1 MSNSFVEDA
10 KKLLGKIDEK
20 KLCAIGNPLH
30 YEIPS
35 ETIDFSK
42 KTNNILYV
50 GRMIEL
56 KRVHF
61 LLDVWSDI
69 QDEELAQNWTFTLVG
84 DGVTLND
91 EKEYAKKINCKRVK
105 FTGFQDPRPY
115 YEKADILTM
124 ASNSE
129 GFGMVLVEAQQY
141 GCVPIALDSF
151 SAVHDIIENGRNGVL
166 VEDNNREKYG
176 KELLELIRKEDIR
189 RTIAK
194 NALQDCKK
202 FSVKNIVD
210 QWENLFREVVT
221 E

>member
-1 MSNSFVEDA
+1 MEIEKRNPKIFIISGKARHGKDTTAMYMNEIYT
-10 KKLLGKIDEK
+10 KKGKKI
-20 KLCAIGNPLH
+20 L
-30 YEIPS
+30 
-35 ETIDFSK
+35 
-42 KTNNILYV
+42 NISYASY
-50 GRMIEL
+50 I
-56 KRVHF
+56 
-61 LLDVWSDI
+61 
-69 QDEELAQNWTFTLVG
+69 
-84 DGVTLND
+84 
-91 EKEYAKKINCKRVK
+91 KEYAKKINCKRVK

>member
-1 MSNSFVEDA
+1 
-10 KKLLGKIDEK
+10 
-20 KLCAIGNPLH
+20 
-30 YEIPS
+30 
-35 ETIDFSK
+35 
-42 KTNNILYV
+42 
-50 GRMIEL
+50 
-56 KRVHF
+56 
-61 LLDVWSDI
+61 
-69 QDEELAQNWTFTLVG
+69 
-84 DGVTLND
+84 
-91 EKEYAKKINCKRVK
+91 
-105 FTGFQDPRPY
+105 
-115 YEKADILTM
+115 M

-141 GCVPIALDSF
+141 GCVPVALDSF

-166 VEDNNREKYG
+166 VEDSNREKYG

-202 FSVKNIVD
+202 FSAKNIVD